1 MPKKRGGE
9 PVRQEVFNL
18 GAWLWSFWSA
28 FGTVWLVLL
37 GVEVGRLARGMRL
50 MPRLTEVTADAP
62 ELPPVTVVLAAR
74 NEEPAVGMCVRSLL
88 ASDYPDLRVIAVDDR
103 SSDRTAAI
111 LEEIAATDPRL
122 QVVRVHALPPGWLG
136 KNHALE
142 CGAKLAHSQWLLFT
156 DADVRFAPSTIRK
169 AVGLAEGSGLDHL
182 AAVPV
187 LLAPGVGLRL
197 FIAGFSLILTMW
209 LQPWNAVRTNHRAAV
224 GLGAFNLVRQTAYSS
239 VGGHAAFP
247 LAVADDVVLGRLIK
261 GAGFR
266 QCMALG
272 ASRGQR
278 LLELEW
284 YPDLGSAVRGLEK
297 NAFAMFNFQTVAVVL
312 WAVLGAVITGVPLVA
327 ALLAP
332 GWHRL
337 PWLAVDLLMSASFGT
352 AGRQMLGRFP
362 WFLSLLFPIAQI
374 TLTWALL
381 RSAWL
386 TIWHGGVQWRDTFY
400 PLRELRGG
408 QRPSAVRLRPGA

>member
-1 MPKKRGGE
+1 M
-9 PVRQEVFNL
+9 RQEVWNL
-18 GAWLWSFWSA
+18 GVWLWSFWSA
-28 FGTVWLVLL
+28 FGTLWLLCL

-50 MPRLTEVTADAP
+50 MPRLSDVRHDTGA
-62 ELPPVTVVLAAR
+62 LPAVSVVLAAR
-74 NEEPAVGMCVRSLL
+74 NEEHAVGMCVRSLL
-88 ASDYPDLRVIAVDDR
+88 ASDYPDLLVVAVDDR
-103 SSDRTAAI
+103 STDQTGAI
-111 LEEIAATDPRL
+111 LDAIAAEDGRL
-122 QVVRVHALPPGWLG
+122 KVVHIHDLPPGWLG

-142 CGAKLAHSQWLLFT
+142 CGARLARGKWLLFT
-156 DADVRFAPSTIRK
+156 DADVRFAPATLRK
-169 AVGLAEGSGLDHL
+169 AVLLAEESHLDHL
-182 AAVPV
+182 AAVPA

-209 LQPWNAVRTNHRAAV
+209 LQPWNAIRSDHRAYI
-224 GLGAFNLVRQTAYSS
+224 GLGAFNLVRHSAYHS
-239 VGGHAAFP
+239 VGGHAALP
-247 LAVADDVVLGRLIK
+247 LAVADDVMLGRLLK

-272 ASRGQR
+272 ASEGQR

-297 NAFAMFNFQTVAVVL
+297 NAFAMFNFRTVAVIL
-312 WAVLGAVITGVPLVA
+312 WSLLGTVITGVPLLA

-337 PWLAVDLLMSASFGT
+337 PWLAVDLLMSAAFGT
-352 AGRQMLGRFP
+352 AGRQMMGRFP
-362 WFLSLLFPIAQI
+362 WFLSLLFPVAQI
-374 TLTWALL
+374 TLTWAVL

-386 TIWHGGVQWRDTFY
+386 TLWRGGVHWRGTFY
-400 PLRELRGG
+400 PLRELRSG